1 MAFLLSFFLYICKM
15 KYKHGDILIC
25 TTNEM
30 YGQKNRQ
37 LVVGDKYKINDII
50 EMSDKII
57 LDVTHEKT
65 NGRVGLVSDR
75 HFITIEVYRDWKIK
89 QLLK

>member
-1 MAFLLSFFLYICKM
+1 MN
-15 KYKHGDILIC
+15 YKRGDILIC

-30 YGQKNRQ
+30 YGQTNRM
-37 LVVGDKYKINDII
+37 LIIGDKYKINDII
-50 EMSDKII
+50 EMSDKTI
-57 LDVTHEKT
+57 LDVIHEET
-65 NGRVGLVSDR
+65 NSRVGLVSDR